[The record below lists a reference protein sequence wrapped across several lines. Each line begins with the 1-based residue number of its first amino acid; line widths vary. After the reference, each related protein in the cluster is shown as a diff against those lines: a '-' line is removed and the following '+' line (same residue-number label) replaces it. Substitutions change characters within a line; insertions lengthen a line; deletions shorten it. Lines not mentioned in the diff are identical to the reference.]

1 MTDTVLEQI
10 FKKIEAYDSIVI
22 FGHKNPDGDCV
33 GSVMGLKKE
42 LQFLFPNKKVY
53 GVGTHPAY
61 LPSFIEASDDVK
73 DEVIENSLAV
83 MVDLSDLER
92 VEDQR
97 ILKAKEIVCFD
108 HHMKQDKEY
117 NFLCYREEE
126 APSATFILA
135 KVYLEKYGKLTKD
148 AATYFY
154 IGLVTDSGRFQ
165 FDAKPETLML
175 ASKLVAYGV
184 DYKAIYNEL
193 YKQNSI
199 DLKFRAFIYNNYKF
213 NGKVTYVIV
222 HKEDYSSL
230 GLSSNGAAGKVN
242 LLSLLDNHPIWV
254 SFIEQ
259 EDGKIRVEYRADGHY
274 NVQKTAVEFNGG
286 GHFSASG
293 CVLDDFSKVDD
304 VLASLNR
311 LEKENE

>member
-1 MTDTVLEQI
+1 MDKVLEQI
-10 FKKIEAYDSIVI
+10 FEKIEAYPSIVI

-42 LQFLFPNKKVY
+42 LQYLFPNKKVY
-53 GVGTHPAY
+53 GVGTHPSY
-61 LPSFIEASDDVK
+61 LPSWIEKSDEVEDS
-73 DEVIENSLAV
+73 VIENSLAI
-83 MVDLSDLER
+83 MVDLSDLDR

-108 HHMKQDKEY
+108 HHIQQDKEY
-117 NFLCYREEE
+117 NFLVHREEL

-135 KVYLEKYGKLTKD
+135 KVFLEKYKVLTKD

-165 FDAKPETLML
+165 YDSKPETFNM
-175 ASKLVAYGV
+175 ASTLVSYGV
-184 DYKAIYNEL
+184 DTKKIYNDL
-193 YKQNSI
+193 YRQNSN
-199 DLKFRAFIYNNYKF
+199 DLKFRAFVYNNYKF
-213 NGKVTYVIV
+213 SGKVTYITIK
-222 HKEDYSSL
+222 KEDYLSI
-230 GLSSNGAAGKVN
+230 GLTSNNAAGKVN
-242 LLSLLDNHPIWV
+242 LLALLDDHPIWV
-254 SFIEQ
+254 SFLEQ
-259 EDGKIRVEYRADGHY
+259 EDGKIRVEYRANGEY

-293 CVLDDFSKVDD
+293 CLLDDFSKVDD

-311 LEKENE
+311 LGIEHE

>member
-1 MTDTVLEQI
+1 MDKVLEQI
-10 FKKIEAYDSIVI
+10 FEKIEAYPSIVI

-42 LQFLFPNKKVY
+42 LQYLFPNKKVY
-53 GVGTHPAY
+53 GVGTHPSY
-61 LPSFIEASDDVK
+61 LPSWIEKSDEVEDS
-73 DEVIENSLAV
+73 VIENSLAI
-83 MVDLSDLER
+83 MVDLSDLDR

-108 HHMKQDKEY
+108 HHIQQDKEY
-117 NFLCYREEE
+117 NFLVHREEL

-135 KVYLEKYGKLTKD
+135 KVFLEKYKVLTKD

-165 FDAKPETLML
+165 YDSKPETFNM
-175 ASKLVAYGV
+175 ASTLVSYGV
-184 DYKAIYNEL
+184 DTKKIYNDL
-193 YKQNSI
+193 YRQNST
-199 DLKFRAFIYNNYKF
+199 DLKFRAFVYNNYKF
-213 NGKVTYVIV
+213 SGKVTYITIK
-222 HKEDYSSL
+222 KEDYLSI
-230 GLSSNGAAGKVN
+230 GLTSNNAAGKVN
-242 LLSLLDNHPIWV
+242 LLALLDDHPIWV
-254 SFIEQ
+254 SFLEQ
-259 EDGKIRVEYRADGHY
+259 EDGKIRVEYRANGEY

-293 CVLDDFSKVDD
+293 CLLDDFSKVDD

-311 LEKENE
+311 LGIEHE

>member
-1 MTDTVLEQI
+1 MDKVLEQI
-10 FKKIEAYDSIVI
+10 FEKIEAYPSIVI

-42 LQFLFPNKKVY
+42 LQYLFPNKKVY
-53 GVGTHPAY
+53 GVGTHPSY
-61 LPSFIEASDDVK
+61 LPTWIEKSDEVEDS
-73 DEVIENSLAV
+73 VIENSLAI
-83 MVDLSDLER
+83 MVDLSDLDR

-108 HHMKQDKEY
+108 HHIQQDKEY
-117 NFLCYREEE
+117 NFLVHREEL

-135 KVYLEKYGKLTKD
+135 KVFLEKYKVLTKD

-165 FDAKPETLML
+165 YDSKPETFNM
-175 ASKLVAYGV
+175 ASILVSYGV
-184 DYKAIYNEL
+184 DTKKIYNDL
-193 YKQNSI
+193 YRQNST
-199 DLKFRAFIYNNYKF
+199 DLKFRAFVYNNYKF
-213 NGKVTYVIV
+213 SGKVTYITIK
-222 HKEDYSSL
+222 KEDYLSI
-230 GLSSNGAAGKVN
+230 GLTSNNAAGKVN
-242 LLSLLDNHPIWV
+242 LLALLDDHPIWV
-254 SFIEQ
+254 SFLEQ
-259 EDGKIRVEYRADGHY
+259 EDGKIRVEYRANGEY

-293 CVLDDFSKVDD
+293 CLLDDFSKVDD

-311 LEKENE
+311 LGIEHE